1 MLSGS
6 CRIRSGLLLGVLGCA
21 TSQAVAQ
28 EVELQRLSDHV
39 IVMRLPGISYTNI
52 VAVSTARGLVV
63 IDTESNPVTMR
74 PLKQAAERAFGR
86 DDWALVINTHPHF
99 HHAGGNALFEGAQII
114 GHESFPRVVR
124 EHDLP
129 RPMEPPGPFH
139 GHVQQLEAEL
149 AEVADPERA
158 FSLRQAITFLTEAN
172 QELLAGFELRTPTIG
187 VHDRLTLDL
196 GDRHIR
202 LLYTG
207 QGISHSSLFVHIV
220 EDGLVV
226 TPGIGGHWLAGVG
239 NADTDAKTF
248 RRWLA
253 VLAELADPA
262 SGIDT
267 IIPCHAPPTD
277 RRELLATHEYLED
290 MAEGLAEARR
300 KGLSFEEVKER
311 FAFERRYRHLG
322 DLFVHP
328 DRLVERHQGNLA
340 RIWQWGSG
348 PS

>member
-63 IDTESNPVTMR
+63 IDTESSPVTMR

-172 QELLAGFELRTPTIG
+172 QELLAGFELRTPTTASTIAS
-187 VHDRLTLDL
+187 RSTW
-196 GDRHIR
+196 
-202 LLYTG
+202 
-207 QGISHSSLFVHIV
+207 
-220 EDGLVV
+220 
-226 TPGIGGHWLAGVG
+226 GIGTYGCCTRGRESATAASSSTSSRTGSSSHPGSAAIGLPVSATPTPTRRPSAAGWPCSPSWPTRLPGSTPSSRATRPRPTGGSCWRPTSTSRTWPRAWL
-239 NADTDAKTF
+239 
-248 RRWLA
+248 R
-253 VLAELADPA
+253 
-262 SGIDT
+262 
-267 IIPCHAPPTD
+267 
-277 RRELLATHEYLED
+277 
-290 MAEGLAEARR
+290 
-300 KGLSFEEVKER
+300 
-311 FAFERRYRHLG
+311 
-322 DLFVHP
+322 P
-328 DRLVERHQGNLA
+328 DGKD
-340 RIWQWGSG
+340 S
-348 PS
+348 PSKR